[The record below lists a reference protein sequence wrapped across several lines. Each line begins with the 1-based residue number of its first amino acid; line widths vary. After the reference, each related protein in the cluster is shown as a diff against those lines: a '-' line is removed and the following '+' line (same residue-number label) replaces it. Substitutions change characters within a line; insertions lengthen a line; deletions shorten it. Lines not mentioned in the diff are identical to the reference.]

1 MVTRKN
7 FKSGGSVLAS
17 HADLLNQTK
26 SKVVTFLGHVPFA
39 GGMRGNISYKT
50 SVK

>member
-7 FKSGGSVLAS
+7 FKSGGSSLAS
-17 HADLLNQTK
+17 YGELLNETK
-26 SKVVTFLGHVPFA
+26 SKVVTFLGHVLFA
-39 GGMRGNISYKT
+39 RGMRGNISYKT